1 MQTLKQSAAVG
12 VDALKYGSSGLPFN
26 GGLRPL
32 LRFDIVTDYAEP
44 RAFDLDY
51 G

>member
-1 MQTLKQSAAVG
+1 MVFA
-12 VDALKYGSSGLPFN
+12 GLSFN

-32 LRFDIVTDYAEP
+32 LRYDGITNSAEP
-44 RAFDLDY
+44 CAFDLDY